1 MSEAKKKAAPTPDA
15 QPETKRKVIVTG
27 RMDPDL
33 MDRAKAMAYWTPG
46 LTPSRLIEV
55 SLQKHLAELEEER
68 GKPKP
73 APGPLRNGRPLKMGG
88 GR

>member
-1 MSEAKKKAAPTPDA
+1 MTAKKKPTPTPD
-15 QPETKRKVIVTG
+15 QSERKSKVIVTG

-46 LTPSRLIEV
+46 LTLSRLLEE
-55 SLQKHLAELEEER
+55 SLRKHLEELEKER
-68 GKPKP
+68 GKPEP
-73 APGPLRNGRPLKMGG
+73 APGVLRNGRPLKMGG